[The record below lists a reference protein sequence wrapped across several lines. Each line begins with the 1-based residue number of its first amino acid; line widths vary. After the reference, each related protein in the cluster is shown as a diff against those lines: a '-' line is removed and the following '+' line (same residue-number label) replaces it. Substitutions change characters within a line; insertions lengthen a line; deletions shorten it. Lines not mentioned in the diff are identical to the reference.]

1 MTDGQRQASA
11 PDSYYPWFDWL
22 RFALANVVMLVHFG
36 IIRGWSHAGD
46 FAVQA
51 FFALSGWLIGGLL
64 SNSRATISAVL
75 LQPRRADL
83 GTVLPRAA
91 VPGLASLLREPATAK
106 WLEIVFYKGPSS
118 TTCSARDNWPTM

>member
-22 RFALANVVMLVHFG
+22 RFVLANVVMLVHFG

-64 SNSRATISAVL
+64 LEQSRSGSA
-75 LQPRRADL
+75 PRGQGAPL
-83 GTVLPRAA
+83 KV
-91 VPGLASLLREPATAK
+91 VPPP
-106 WLEIVFYKGPSS
+106 IIP
-118 TTCSARDNWPTM
+118 MMM